1 MSFLRLAGL
10 RKRGSAPKA
19 VIENLES
26 RQLLSAGPLLTN
38 VQLMGDAKACTGVV
52 LTFNEALDPATAQ
65 NASAFSIGR
74 VKHGG
79 SSSSGISLSDFL
91 PFAARPKATAIHN
104 SKVKFVAATYDD
116 STHSIT
122 LTAAA
127 PFAAWKYFRAMRV
140 RGTGPNALLD
150 ASGNAYGDTG
160 DGTGGHDS
168 VITWKYHKG
177 KSISFRD
184 ADGDHVT
191 LKLKGK
197 GELFS
202 IQHPHGAPAPM
213 VFISGGVAGSTIIT
227 GKVKQ
232 AAHGDGIVALTQ
244 LSGISAAN
252 ITLLQSNPQFQI
264 LATYP

>member
-1 MSFLRLAGL
+1 MSFLRLAGW
-10 RKRGSAPKA
+10 RRRGTAPRA

-38 VQLMGDAKACTGVV
+38 VQLLGTAKACTGVV

-65 NASAFSIGR
+65 DAAAFSIGR

-79 SSSSGISLSDFL
+79 SSDGLSLTDFL
-91 PFAARPKATAIHN
+91 PFAGRPKSAAIHN
-104 SKVKFVAATYDD
+104 HKIKFVLATYDD

-122 LTAAA
+122 LTPEA
-127 PFAAWKYFRAMRV
+127 PFLAWKYFRAMRI
-140 RGTGPNALLD
+140 RGTGSDALLD
-150 ASGNAYGDTG
+150 AAGNAYGDTG

-191 LKLKGK
+191 LHLTGK

-202 IQHPHGAPAPM
+202 IQHPHGVPSPM
-213 VFISGGVAGSTIIT
+213 VFISGGAVGSTIVS
-227 GKVKQ
+227 GKVKRSN
-232 AAHGDGIVALTQ
+232 HGDGVVTLTQ
-244 LSGISAAN
+244 LSGISSAN
-252 ITLLQSNPQFQI
+252 VTLLLSNPQFQI
-264 LATYP
+264 MSTYL

>member
-1 MSFLRLAGL
+1 MSLLRLADL
-10 RKRGSAPKA
+10 RRRDPAPKA

-38 VQLMGDAKACTGVV
+38 VQLLGAAKACTGVV
-52 LTFNEALDPATAQ
+52 LYFNESLDPATAQ
-65 NASAFSIGR
+65 NAGAFSIGR
-74 VKHGG
+74 IKKK
-79 SSSSGISLSDFL
+79 SSSSGLSITDFL
-91 PFAARPKATAIHN
+91 PFAGRPKTRVIKN
-104 SKVKFVAATYDD
+104 GKVHFVLATYDD

-122 LTAAA
+122 LTPAA
-127 PFAAWKYFRAMRV
+127 PFAAWKYFRAVRI

-150 ASGNAYGDTG
+150 VAGNPFDGNG
-160 DGTGGHDS
+160 DGTGGDDA

-191 LKLKGK
+191 IRLKGK

-213 VFISGGVAGSTIIT
+213 VFISDGVPGSTIVS

-232 AAHGDGIVALTQ
+232 SRHGDGIVDITE
-244 LSGISAAN
+244 LSGISSAD
-252 ITLLQSNPQFQI
+252 ITLLQSNPQFQ
-264 LATYP
+264 LGLEYP